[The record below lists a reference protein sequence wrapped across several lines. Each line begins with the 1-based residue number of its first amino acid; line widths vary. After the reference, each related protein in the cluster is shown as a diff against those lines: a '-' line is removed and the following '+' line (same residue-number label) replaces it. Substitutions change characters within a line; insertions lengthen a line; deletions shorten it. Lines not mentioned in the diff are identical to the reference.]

1 MAFAIGQ
8 WFHSPH
14 CLWFVFFNLLVK
26 TNWVRNKAG
35 CESIGEWN
43 RGCVSDRVV
52 WSLLWDVASEVRA
65 WDKSLLH
72 AILWMLFYIFMNPDG
87 FIEEETF
94 RREKS
99 ILENFSLNQV
109 TKMRRLQKD
118 TEVFVKID
126 SSSPFPFI
134 KYSMS

>member
-1 MAFAIGQ
+1 
-8 WFHSPH
+8 
-14 CLWFVFFNLLVK
+14 
-26 TNWVRNKAG
+26 
-35 CESIGEWN
+35 
-43 RGCVSDRVV
+43 
-52 WSLLWDVASEVRA
+52 
-65 WDKSLLH
+65 
-72 AILWMLFYIFMNPDG
+72 MLFYIFMNPDG

-99 ILENFSLNQV
+99 ILENFSLDQV